1 MNKALFK
8 VVKQIALVNIDVFN

>member
-8 VVKQIALVNIDVFN
+8 VVKQIALVNIHVFN